1 MKHVTA
7 LTLTFFILIPTAQA
21 SSLCG
26 EKEQNIQSEINYAE
40 QHNNPHRVEG
50 LKKALSEVK
59 ANCTDSKLIAEHQE
73 KITQQKAKI
82 AERQS
87 ALDKAHLKGD
97 ADKIAKREKK
107 LATAVS
113 ELKSL
118 ENRKY

>member
-7 LTLTFFILIPTAQA
+7 LTLAFFILIPTAQA

-50 LKKALSEVK
+50 LKKALSELK

-97 ADKIAKREKK
+97 ADKTAKREKK